1 MQDKYK
7 LRDRISTVFD
17 QLPGL
22 PLEHSEETS
31 EFVDFATAFQRS
43 KSKSKLLD
51 PHTLFAL
58 ESTVNTRSANRT
70 VVHDLVLANNIL
82 KQEVASIKQEVASI
96 KQEVASLKRIIKQ
109 KNHEQIQNQST
120 IKANQLKLFFG
131 LSEKIEHP
139 KNKLQS
145 IFSEYD
151 IDENSL
157 EMLEDVR
164 DRYE

>member
-1 MQDKYK
+1 MQ
-7 LRDRISTVFD
+7 
-17 QLPGL
+17 
-22 PLEHSEETS
+22 
-31 EFVDFATAFQRS
+31 
-43 KSKSKLLD
+43 KLLD
-51 PHTLFAL
+51 PNTLFAV
-58 ESTVNTRSANRT
+58 ESIVNARSANRT
-70 VVHDLVLANNIL
+70 VVHDLVIANNIL

-96 KQEVASLKRIIKQ
+96 KQEVASIKQEVAPLKRIIKQ

>member
-1 MQDKYK
+1 MQ
-7 LRDRISTVFD
+7 
-17 QLPGL
+17 
-22 PLEHSEETS
+22 
-31 EFVDFATAFQRS
+31 
-43 KSKSKLLD
+43 KLLD
-51 PHTLFAL
+51 PNTLFAV
-58 ESTVNTRSANRT
+58 ESIVNARSANRT
-70 VVHDLVLANNIL
+70 VVHDLVIANNIL

-96 KQEVASLKRIIKQ
+96 KQEVASIKQEVASIKQEVAPLKRIIKQ